1 LLKAVSSFA
10 PIRKRFWAKV
20 RKMDLKRSF
29 KMASQQNA
37 YWRKGNKKGRAEFG
51 SAFFT
56 YGSLNAVV
64 LVRGHSHF

>member
-1 LLKAVSSFA
+1 
-10 PIRKRFWAKV
+10 
-20 RKMDLKRSF
+20 M
-29 KMASQQNA
+29 QTA
-37 YWRKGNKKGRAEFG
+37 YWREENKKGRAEFG